1 MRGIRINRP
10 KYIIPLLL
18 IPFNAFLFYML
29 KDSFGNTQETNN
41 VPQEIHE
48 INTNLPLPN
57 LERRPLK
64 NKFESFKDVFK
75 YNKDF
80 SAMKEIDLQEKDDSG
95 LSPNEKALVDSVNDA
110 IVDGTRKDFMTQVI
124 ERTKT
129 YQPTSRKIKNSKP
142 KETEFELQMKLFR
155 EQMKYIDSLNRISVQ
170 GSQVMNIDS
179 KDSSGINHISQ
190 EIVKVQ
196 KSVLKYSGH
205 FNTIRSLKK
214 NNLSRPLLMR
224 ISRCIRVVEYG
235 SGYWMIYTQGIN

>member
-29 KDSFGNTQETNN
+29 KDSFGNAQETSA
-41 VPQEIHE
+41 PQEIHE
-48 INTNLPLPN
+48 INTTLPLPN

-80 SAMKEIDLQEKDDSG
+80 SAMKEIDLRKKDDSG
-95 LSPNEKALVDSVNDA
+95 LSAKEKVLGDSVNDA

-155 EQMKYIDSLNRISVQ
+155 EQMKYIDGLNRISELGKQ
-170 GSQVMNIDS
+170 IININS
-179 KDSSGINHISQ
+179 KDSSVINHESQ
-190 EIVKVQ
+190 GIVKVH
-196 KSVLKYSGH
+196 KSIEQSSGH
-205 FNTIRSLKK
+205 FNTIRSC
-214 NNLSRPLLMR
+214 PPAG
-224 ISRCIRVVEYG
+224 EA
-235 SGYWMIYTQGIN
+235 